1 MITVK
6 KRFEKGGKYRIQK
19 FAAGG
24 LVPPTGLPEE
34 PPTQEYP
41 QNWWEGLKSK
51 ASNIYNWKEN
61 LSENINPYG
70 YGKQGTAH
78 SPFNRL
84 YRAVVLDKPEAGRGE
99 MAFINKGAGP
109 DSEKQER
116 DLRYG
121 ESERQDLLSMSL
133 GQTPKHGVIAE
144 SLYRPANS
152 TDSDATYYQSPAT
165 DTAIRDSMNV
175 SDLDQNLYQ
184 RDIKSYLSGDSDKPH
199 LQKGGLGGVLGRFTI
214 DKGQDEKGH
223 YISYYDKWDLNPLT
237 SKKGALRTLSDTVQS
252 VVGVSTPE
260 IYGRIYY
267 DPKTGKPIDEGQSS
281 PNPVVKKEYGGKFR
295 LTKK

>member
-1 MITVK
+1 MVTLK
-6 KRFEKGGKYRIQK
+6 KKHLTRKYNDGGTTPDPSHK
-19 FAAGG
+19 
-24 LVPPTGLPEE
+24 E
-34 PPTQEYP
+34 PPSWRDTIGSIIPDLYR
-41 QNWWEGLKSK
+41 K

-61 LSENINPYG
+61 LSENIDPYG
-70 YGKQGTAH
+70 YGNN
-78 SPFNRL
+78 PLNRL
-84 YRAVVLDKPEAGRGE
+84 YKAVVLDKPEAGRDE
-99 MAFINKGAGP
+99 MEFINKGAGP
-109 DSEKQER
+109 DSEKQKR

-121 ESERQDLLSMSL
+121 ESERQDLLSISL

-165 DTAIRDSMNV
+165 DTAIREVMNG
-175 SDLDQNLYQ
+175 SDYDQTLVQKNL
-184 RDIKSYLSGDSDKPH
+184 KLYLRGGSDEPH
-199 LQKGGLGGVLGRFTI
+199 LQKGGLGSVLGNFTI
-214 DKGQDEKGH
+214 DKGQDENGY

-267 DPKTGKPIDEGQSS
+267 DPKTGKPIDEDEST
-281 PNPVVKKEYGGKFR
+281 VKKEYGGKVR
-295 LTKK
+295 LLKK